1 MENNSLFIPFFAP
14 KLTQTS
20 SIGTVHRSQVII
32 LLINDLPTLKQIVDE
47 NQISKGADNKL
58 LWSIKKS
65 KNYWTLETQAVARQL
80 ARWYDVEVVY
90 MRPVPALS
98 FTGKMERSLSL
109 EDVLYILKQ
118 NEETTL
124 TVGFYLP
131 FLLLLIWLYWD

>member
-1 MENNSLFIPFFAP
+1 
-14 KLTQTS
+14 
-20 SIGTVHRSQVII
+20 
-32 LLINDLPTLKQIVDE
+32 
-47 NQISKGADNKL
+47 
-58 LWSIKKS
+58 
-65 KNYWTLETQAVARQL
+65 VARQL

-131 FLLLLIWLYWD
+131 FLLLLIWLY

>member
-58 LWSIKKS
+58 L
-65 KNYWTLETQAVARQL
+65 
-80 ARWYDVEVVY
+80 
-90 MRPVPALS
+90 
-98 FTGKMERSLSL
+98 
-109 EDVLYILKQ
+109 
-118 NEETTL
+118 
-124 TVGFYLP
+124 
-131 FLLLLIWLYWD
+131 